1 MGVHWFW
8 SIVAITWLGLP
19 LYLSLCVNRLVR
31 TFEAEAFGHF
41 RKAARNLRYLVWA
54 IFIYYV
60 GVIIG
65 GLIIRDV
72 QAMFY
77 WPMPAEGVVIYIRI
91 GAVIVG
97 YGFASLVARELYL
110 VTRPEIRPLPGD
122 DKR

>member
-8 SIVAITWLGLP
+8 SIVAVVWLAAP
-19 LYLSLCVNRLVR
+19 LYLSIRVDHLVR

-41 RKAARNLRYLVWA
+41 RKAARNLRFLVWA
-54 IFIYYV
+54 IFTYYL

-65 GLIIRDV
+65 GVIIGDV

-91 GAVIVG
+91 GAVLVG
-97 YGFASLVARELYL
+97 YLFASMVARELYL
-110 VTRPEIRPLPGD
+110 VTRPDIRPLPGD